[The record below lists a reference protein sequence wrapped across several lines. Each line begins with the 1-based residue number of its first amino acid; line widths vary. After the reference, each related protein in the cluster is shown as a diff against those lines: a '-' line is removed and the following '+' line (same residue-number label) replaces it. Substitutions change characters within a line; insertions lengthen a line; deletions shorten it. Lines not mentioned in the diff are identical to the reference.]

1 MYILEKVIVTCI
13 YRVLN
18 WSQMGED
25 EIITCI
31 Y

>member
-1 MYILEKVIVTCI
+1 
-13 YRVLN
+13 
-18 WSQMGED
+18 MGED